1 VLNPQDTV
9 NILQAVDLIRQMIS
23 NISSSSLG
31 SHIQNIN
38 SSTEMQELNQNIQI
52 EANFPNATS
61 ENDIRE
67 AILSLTNN
75 VAQYAHRKK

>member
-1 VLNPQDTV
+1 
-9 NILQAVDLIRQMIS
+9 MIS